1 MTDNYFMKKLI
12 SFILCFLLSLFVSYA
27 QDFPGEPI
35 QSIARQE
42 IDAKRMDSN
51 PFSSDALPR
60 SREFKRIDS
69 TYYVGWL
76 FEGLY
81 KQKYAADFLGYKNAI
96 EPLNRALQL
105 IEKDYKKQLKTRT
118 SDLFEYYPSYK
129 FHIDYSLIAS
139 ALIDCYNNIEQ
150 PDEAYQ
156 IAKKVLKWNFQKT
169 FYIDPYVTMSWIVH
183 RNRFYKSKDY
193 DFLKNSIAENEQL
206 ANLYL
211 DSSIIK
217 TNKDRKINT
226 EIFQPDYYLT
236 DYQRVYHYRA
246 ILYSY
251 ALNIDSAD
259 KYYQL
264 LMESP
269 YASYNNYGT
278 YNSIKGQFK
287 NAALNYEKASRQD
300 EGDKRLLEWA
310 YYSSILDIY
319 KGKPNIGVENM
330 ENMIQA
336 VGSTPGFG
344 WYNIA
349 LARAESYDG
358 DLESSERHALKA
370 ESFKEVHI
378 GTTLGQSHYDFSVN
392 LIHLVNITKQMQIIK
407 FNNKGWWYNIKELF
421 QLVKLYFRK
430 TTLEYLIVNQLA
442 NNPERDKVIYTL
454 FSTESTVT
462 WDESWYLIENFSSSY
477 FKKIFQKQ
485 LMTDE
490 RPHIKKY
497 FQLNL
502 ARLEMKKGN
511 YKTAKA
517 MIEEILDNAMIDH
530 VYEKL
535 FLARCYESLSTC
547 YLKLKN
553 KNLNLHL
560 EELFYT
566 TYPQLV
572 PFSKTKIALNLNV
585 SGIENKDFI
594 RKLKKYNIEWN
605 EEPNAPTVL
614 LDFKV
619 EGQKTKVLYS
629 VVNNQGDFI
638 IDPNEYVLNNDKSDA
653 AEVMKRLFYIGKIN
667 QSANETE
674 QEMETH

>member
-1 MTDNYFMKKLI
+1 M
-12 SFILCFLLSLFVSYA
+12 FLLVSYA
-27 QDFPGEPI
+27 QDFPGGPI

-42 IDAKRMDSN
+42 IDAKRIDSN

-96 EPLNRALQL
+96 EPLKKALQL

-118 SDLFEYYPSYK
+118 SDLFEYYPAYK

-150 PDEAYQ
+150 PEETFQ
-156 IAKKVLKWNFQKT
+156 IARKMLKWNFQKN
-169 FYIDPYVTMSWIVH
+169 FYVDPYVSMSWIVH
-183 RNRFYKSKDY
+183 RNRFYKTKDY
-193 DFLKNSIAENEQL
+193 GFLKNSIAENEQL
-206 ANLYL
+206 ANRYL
-211 DSSIIK
+211 DSSVLK
-217 TNKDRKINT
+217 TNKDRKINA
-226 EIFQPDYYLT
+226 EIFQPNYYLN

-269 YASYNNYGT
+269 YASFNNFGT
-278 YNSIKGQFK
+278 YNGIKGQFK
-287 NAALNYEKASRQD
+287 DAELNYQKASRQD

-319 KGKPNIGVENM
+319 KGKPDVGVENM
-330 ENMIQA
+330 ENMIQS

-358 DLESSERHALKA
+358 DLENSERHALKA
-370 ESFKEVHI
+370 EAFKEVHI

-392 LIHLVNITKQMQIIK
+392 LIHLVNISKQMQLIK
-407 FNNKGWWYNIKELF
+407 FNNKGWWYNIKDLF
-421 QLVKLYFRK
+421 QLTKLYFRK

-511 YKTAKA
+511 YDKAKT
-517 MIEEILDNAMIDH
+517 MIEEILENDMIDG

-535 FLARCYESLSTC
+535 FLARCYEALSRC
-547 YLKLKN
+547 ELKLKN
-553 KNLNLHL
+553 KNLSFHM
-560 EELFYT
+560 EELFYE

-572 PFSKTKIALNLNV
+572 PFSKTRIALNLNV
-585 SGIENKDFI
+585 VGVENKELI
-594 RKLKKYNIEWN
+594 RKLKRYNIQWDQ
-605 EEPNAPTVL
+605 EPNAPTVI

-619 EGQKTKVLYS
+619 EGKKTKVLYS
-629 VVNNQGDFI
+629 VVNDAGDFV
-638 IDPNEYVLNNDKSDA
+638 IDPGEYVLNNDKNDS
-653 AEVMKRLFYIGKIN
+653 AELMKRFFNIGKIN
-667 QSANETE
+667 QNTNSAEEATE
-674 QEMETH
+674 AH